1 MRVYAPNLIKSL
13 ALFDL
18 PITKYSQT
26 QNSYLEKILKQLL
39 VYDGLPDNDLES
51 VFEEARQV
59 SAIQNPAFEIFFN
72 RDFEKY
78 IKENKHHA
86 RWHKIIR
93 DYNYYVDWEIRRRNK
108 ENPYTPTKAL
118 TIETIENL
126 PDFSK
131 QKKNHPYQFDQ
142 LYLQAK
148 QIAEH
153 IDELTKDYKE
163 KSDKDMFRV
172 KVNSILLP
180 QKIVFALNSSE
191 AMREFVEGEI
201 MIVNIKIALDA
212 LKLADRFLE
221 STINSLTKM
230 TWYAA
235 GQDLQ
240 KIEKCLHLTQILSPE
255 LHKRIEDSEKLF
267 IFFMESEI
275 DA

>member
-18 PITKYSQT
+18 PTTKYSHT
-26 QNSYLEKILKQLL
+26 QNTYLEKIFRQLL
-39 VYDGLPDNDLES
+39 VYDGLPDSDFES
-51 VFEEARQV
+51 VLEEVKQT

-108 ENPYTPTKAL
+108 ENPYSPTKTL

-131 QKKNHPYQFDQ
+131 QRKNHPYQFDQ

-148 QIAEH
+148 QLAEH

-163 KSDKDMFRV
+163 KNDKDMFRV

-201 MIVNIKIALDA
+201 VMVNIKIALDA

-240 KIEKCLHLTQILSPE
+240 KIEKCLHLAQILSPE
-255 LHKRIEDSEKLF
+255 LHKRINDSEKLF